1 LRLTPYLV
9 TATVVAAVGLAA
21 YVLTRVVPLP
31 HVSVLF
37 LAAVILSAAL
47 WGFGPSVFAAV
58 LSIGAASFFFYSPI
72 FSFRVADPQQL
83 ADLAAFLVVAAFT
96 SRLAATVRA
105 RAIEARRRQQNL
117 ARLLQF
123 SERLA
128 AAAGEHDLHLSVLE
142 YLAPVL
148 GRPIYLLLAGEGRI
162 VTPADAAEPPQELR
176 AAAARVMAGGEP
188 ALPGWRFEM
197 LATAQ
202 APIGVVAA
210 QGPSP
215 SADPEY
221 ARALTG
227 QAALAM
233 ERARLRHEIA
243 EARVKVQ
250 GEALRQALL
259 NSVSHDLR
267 TPLAAILGSATALES
282 FGARGEERARR
293 ELVATIRE
301 ESERLAAY
309 IENLLDLSRIRAG
322 EIAPR
327 LELVELSDIVDAAL
341 RRKHKA
347 LDARRVRLDLPP
359 DLPMLK
365 LDLFLMEHALAN
377 VLDNAARY
385 SPAGSTLS
393 VSARVHGGE
402 VVLEI
407 ADAGSGIQPDELGRI
422 FEPFYRSDGSPSSGT
437 GLGLAICRAFVEA
450 NGGTVSA
457 SSAGRGRGATLAL
470 RLPVPEAGVP
480 SETAVVDE

>member
-1 LRLTPYLV
+1 LRLTAYLV
-9 TATVVAAVGLAA
+9 TATVVAAVAAGA
-21 YVLTRVVPLP
+21 YVLTRAVPLP

-37 LAAVILSAAL
+37 LAAVIMSAAL

-58 LSIGAASFFFYSPI
+58 LSIGTASFFFYSPI
-72 FSFRVADPQQL
+72 FSFRVANPQNL
-83 ADLAAFLVVAAFT
+83 ADLAVFLVVAGFT

-128 AAAGEHDLHLSVLE
+128 SAAAERDLHLAVLE

-148 GRPIYLLLAGEGRI
+148 GRPLYLLLAGEGGM
-162 VTPADAAEPPQELR
+162 VTLGDGEPAKEVRE
-176 AAAARVMAGGEP
+176 AAARVLAGGESS
-188 ALPGWRFEM
+188 LPEWRFEP
-197 LATAQ
+197 LVTAQ
-202 APIGVVAA
+202 APVGVLAA
-210 QGPSP
+210 HGPAP

-221 ARALTG
+221 AGALIG
-227 QAALAM
+227 QAALAL

-267 TPLAAILGSATALES
+267 TPLAAILGSASALES
-282 FGARGEERARR
+282 FGARGDESARA
-293 ELVATIRE
+293 ELVAAIRE

-322 EIAPR
+322 EVTPR
-327 LELVELSDIVDAAL
+327 LELVELADIVDAAL
-341 RRKHKA
+341 RRKQKA
-347 LDARRVRLDLPP
+347 LEGRSVRVELPR

-377 VLDNAARY
+377 VLDNAAKY
-385 SPAGSTLS
+385 SPAGSALS
-393 VSARVHGGE
+393 VSARVQGGE
-402 VVLEI
+402 VVLEVT
-407 ADAGSGIQPDELGRI
+407 DAGIGIQPEELGRI
-422 FEPFYRSDGSPSSGT
+422 FEPFYRSDGSPSTGT
-437 GLGLAICRAFVEA
+437 GLGLAICRAFVQA
-450 NGGTVSA
+450 NGGSVRA
-457 SSAGRGRGATLAL
+457 SSAGRGRGVTLEV
-470 RLPVPEAGVP
+470 RLPVPQAGVL
-480 SETAVVDE
+480 SEAALVDE